1 MLGNERHTL
10 PWIGSFKS
18 TVDDWDIVNND
29 HGQHMEE
36 EESLAEVFSKF
47 SDERV
52 SIALEGGPSKGKTSV
67 LQQVCL
73 DWGRGASYLQHFNLV
88 ILIDCANL
96 QEKDLDKHIMKIYKA
111 VKKEKLNLQKW
122 EVQREPFLLV
132 LDNLHKIR

>member
-36 EESLAEVFSKF
+36 EESLAEVFIKF

-96 QEKDLDKHIMKIYKA
+96 QEKNLDKHMEKIGISDSS
-111 VKKEKLNLQKW
+111 NLKPK
-122 EVQREPFLLV
+122 VPFRFFKSENQSSLS
-132 LDNLHKIR
+132 RSR